1 MENQNQKLSL
11 FQGITNPIEAAH
23 QLGEAFAASGLFG
36 CSRPQQGTVLALQ
49 CLATGMSPFELTQ
62 TYHIIDGKLSMKADA
77 MLGRFLSAGGKAIWG
92 TRTTEKVSARFIYRD
107 NDLEMSVSMQEL
119 IASGVALSKGDQLK
133 DNYRRHPRQMLTA
146 RLISEAV
153 RLLAPEI
160 VAGVYTPEE
169 IGDFAQESNP
179 LTPKPQPEPQP
190 EAQPEPKADA
200 QKAKPAKAKTPP
212 TIETPAEVISPETP
226 AADPEAEW
234 KTLLGEHYKLAVD
247 FFHAT
252 GVLKDAQKLQHLPDT
267 YKTATRTR
275 TADLIAKITKK

>member
-1 MENQNQKLSL
+1 MENQKLSL

-36 CSRPQQGTVLALQ
+36 CSRPQQGTVLAMQ

-92 TRTTEKVSARFIYRD
+92 TRTAEKVSARFIYRD
-107 NDLEMSVSMQEL
+107 NDLEMSVTMQEL

-160 VAGVYTPEE
+160 VAGVHTPEE
-169 IGDFAQESNP
+169 IGDFAQES
-179 LTPKPQPEPQP
+179 TPPPKAE
-190 EAQPEPKADA
+190 PEPKPKPKP
-200 QKAKPAKAKTPP
+200 KAPP
-212 TIETPAEVISPETP
+212 TIDAAAEIIPDAAQPV
-226 AADPEAEW
+226 AADPEDEW
-234 KTLLGEHYKLAVD
+234 KTILGEHYKLALD

-252 GVLKDAQKLQHLPDT
+252 GVLKDSQKLQHLPDT
-267 YKTATRTR
+267 YKLATRTR
-275 TADLIAKITKK
+275 TADLIAKIAKK

>member
-1 MENQNQKLSL
+1 MENQKLAL
-11 FQGITNPIEAAH
+11 FAGIANPIEAAQ
-23 QLGEAFAASGLFG
+23 QLGEAFASSGMFG
-36 CSRPQQGTVLALQ
+36 CSKPQQGTVLAMQ
-49 CLATGMSPFELTQ
+49 CMLAGMSPFELTQ

-77 MLGRFLSAGGKAIWG
+77 MLGRFMAAGGKAIWG
-92 TRTTEKVSARFIYRD
+92 TRTAEKVSARFVYKD
-107 NDLEMSVSMQEL
+107 NDLEMSVTMQEL

-169 IGDFAQESNP
+169 IGDFATES
-179 LTPKPQPEPQP
+179 TPPPPK
-190 EAQPEPKADA
+190 PEPKPKPT
-200 QKAKPAKAKTPP
+200 KAPP
-212 TIETPAEVISPETP
+212 TIDASAEIIPD
-226 AADPEAEW
+226 AAHPLAVDPEDEW
-234 KTLLGEHYKLAVD
+234 KEILGDYYKLALD

-252 GVLKDAQKLQHLPDT
+252 GVLKNAEKLQHLPET

-275 TADLIAKITKK
+275 TADLVAKLIKR